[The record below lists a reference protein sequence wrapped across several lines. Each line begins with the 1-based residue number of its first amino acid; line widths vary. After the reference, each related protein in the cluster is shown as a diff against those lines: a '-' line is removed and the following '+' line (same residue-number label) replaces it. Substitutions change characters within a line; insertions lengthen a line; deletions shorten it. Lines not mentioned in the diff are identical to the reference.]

1 MLRTR
6 AIQIGLQVRDK
17 RERYEKESYTHIL
30 FQCSENTEYV
40 HCNMAFFTQLRP
52 DTPKLTMPNLFPQGA
67 LSARYARSAISI
79 EDVTVLGQRVGKA
92 HGVKREKKRDEAMAG
107 MVPELP
113 VERPYM
119 PMCGREVLVRLAL
132 LPGPAA
138 DAVGRIGKGMA
149 GGGGGGGG
157 GSGGGGGEGGAA
169 HARRNRRG

>member
-1 MLRTR
+1 MLNF
-6 AIQIGLQVRDK
+6 L
-17 RERYEKESYTHIL
+17 
-30 FQCSENTEYV
+30 
-40 HCNMAFFTQLRP
+40 
-52 DTPKLTMPNLFPQGA
+52 PQGA

-92 HGVKREKKRDEAMAG
+92 HGVRREEKRNEAMAG
-107 MVPELP
+107 IVPELP

-138 DAVGRIGKGMA
+138 DAVGRIGKGMVGV
-149 GGGGGGGG
+149 GGV
-157 GSGGGGGEGGAA
+157 GSGGGGGEGGGEGGEA